1 MINISDIMIAY
12 RKFTLRHDI
21 KNEYLIIGLPL
32 LIAIIIIAWSSWTFQ
47 SYDPSESL
55 ERGDVYADYLKSV
68 GKVTGES
75 TNSEPVMPWI
85 VKYIDHII
93 ILAVL
98 IAIVPYSVSSFIE
111 RMRLRR
117 YEEEYSE
124 FLFEISELLRSGI
137 DPMKSLIEISK
148 TGSAGEKGII
158 KTPKAH
164 LKALTPLVKGAA
176 SMLAI
181 GYSFEHAMT
190 KMAADTKSELIRKY
204 AYLVVMATYTGG
216 DVSNI
221 IFRTSADMKTFLK
234 IQKEKESDL
243 RQYMVIFYASHLVL
257 IITIYMLCDQLLPYM
272 ENIELGSGGGVLFG
286 GGGTMVGG
294 GFENIDITRYLFHLI
309 MINAF
314 AMGLAVGKIT
324 HGSIKQGLLHSST
337 LMIISYIACI
347 ILIIPGAGTDVEIT
361 VISGDQQTGMPV
373 VVLKEPVVFQ
383 VMEKGEPYTEKVKI
397 SVKGPG
403 GKRGKANPN
412 YAEPD
417 KNGMVSTKITLGL
430 APGLYTIIV
439 EAGGAEGIATATARS
454 YKPGR
459 R

>member
-1 MINISDIMIAY
+1 MINIGDIMIAY
-12 RKFTLRHDI
+12 RKFTLRHDV
-21 KNEYLIIGLPL
+21 KNEYLIIGVPVLV
-32 LIAIIIIAWSSWTFQ
+32 AIIIIAWSFWTFQ
-47 SYDPSESL
+47 SYDPSES
-55 ERGDVYADYLKSV
+55 RVSGDVYADYLKSV
-68 GKVTGES
+68 GKVTGEA
-75 TNSEPVMPWI
+75 TNSEPIMPWVI
-85 VKYIDHII
+85 KYIDHII

-137 DPMKSLIEISK
+137 DPMKSLIEIAK
-148 TGSAGEKGII
+148 TGSAGEKEII

-164 LKALTPLVKGAA
+164 LKALTPLIKGAA

-181 GYSFEHAMT
+181 GHSFEHAMT

-243 RQYMVIFYASHLVL
+243 KQYMVIFYASHLVL
-257 IITIYMLCDQLLPYM
+257 IVTIYMLCDQLLPYI

-286 GGGTMVGG
+286 GGGTTVGG

-403 GKRGKANPN
+403 GKRGKADPN
-412 YAEPD
+412 YAKPD
-417 KNGMVSTKITLGL
+417 ENGMVSTKITLGS
-430 APGLYTIIV
+430 APGLYTIIA
-439 EAGGAEGIATATARS
+439 EAGGAEGITTATARS

>member
-1 MINISDIMIAY
+1 MIAY

-32 LIAIIIIAWSSWTFQ
+32 LIAIIIIAWSCWTFQ

-68 GKVTGES
+68 GKVTGEA

-148 TGSAGEKGII
+148 TGSAGEKGIV

-243 RQYMVIFYASHLVL
+243 KQYMVIFYASHLVL

-361 VISGDQQTGMPV
+361 VISGGQQTGMPV
-373 VVLKEPVVFQ
+373 VGLKEPVVFQ

-403 GKRGKANPN
+403 GKKGKANPN

-430 APGLYTIIV
+430 APGLYTIIA

>member
-1 MINISDIMIAY
+1 MIAY
-12 RKFTLRHDI
+12 RKFTLKNDI

-32 LIAIIIIAWSSWTFQ
+32 LIAIIMIVWSCWTFQ

-68 GKVTGES
+68 GKVTGEA

-111 RMRLRR
+111 RMKLRR

-148 TGSAGEKGII
+148 TGSAGEKGIV

-181 GYSFEHAMT
+181 GHSFEHAMT

-221 IFRTSADMKTFLK
+221 IFKTSADMKTFLK

-243 RQYMVIFYASHLVL
+243 KQYMVIFYASHLVL
-257 IITIYMLCDQLLPYM
+257 IVTIYMLCDQLLPYM

-286 GGGTMVGG
+286 GGGTVVGG

-361 VISGDQQTGMPV
+361 VISGGQQTGMPV
-373 VVLKEPVVFQ
+373 VGLKEPVVFQ

-403 GKRGKANPN
+403 GKKGKANPN

>member
-32 LIAIIIIAWSSWTFQ
+32 LIAIIIIAWSSWTFH

-68 GKVTGES
+68 GKVTGEA

-148 TGSAGEKGII
+148 TGSAGEKGIV

-243 RQYMVIFYASHLVL
+243 KQYMVIFYASHLVL

-347 ILIIPGAGTDVEIT
+347 ILIIPGAGTDVEII
-361 VISGDQQTGMPV
+361 VISGGQQTGMPV

-403 GKRGKANPN
+403 GKKGKANPN

-417 KNGMVSTKITLGL
+417 KNGMVSTKITLGS

>member
-32 LIAIIIIAWSSWTFQ
+32 LIAIIIIAWSCWTFQ

-68 GKVTGES
+68 GKVTGEA
-75 TNSEPVMPWI
+75 TNSEPIMPWVI
-85 VKYIDHII
+85 KYIDHII

-148 TGSAGEKGII
+148 TGSAGEKGIV

-243 RQYMVIFYASHLVL
+243 KQYMVIFYASHLVL

-361 VISGDQQTGMPV
+361 VISGGQQTGMPV
-373 VVLKEPVVFQ
+373 VGLKEPVVFH

-403 GKRGKANPN
+403 GKKGKANPN

-430 APGLYTIIV
+430 APGLYTIIA
-439 EAGGAEGIATATARS
+439 EAGGAEGITTATARS

>member
-32 LIAIIIIAWSSWTFQ
+32 LIAIIIIAWSSWTFH

-68 GKVTGES
+68 GKVTGEA

-148 TGSAGEKGII
+148 TGSAGEKGIV

-221 IFRTSADMKTFLK
+221 IFKTSADMKTFLK

-243 RQYMVIFYASHLVL
+243 KQYMVIFYASHLVL

-347 ILIIPGAGTDVEIT
+347 ILIIPGAGTDVEII
-361 VISGDQQTGMPV
+361 VISGGQQTGMPV

-403 GKRGKANPN
+403 GKKGKANPN